1 MDQYVV
7 LIENFPSRTEVYELV
22 DNYLKENGYPSNYKS
37 RNKDNLITFYFFE
50 ENAALGLVKW
60 FNIEKIKNKIYHNL
74 ICKFTIEK
82 RKPFHLHTKSSVQ
95 LSHRLQTIS
104 TLSSTSK
111 KKNKTILTTS
121 YDKKDNTYNHIHLL
135 DITSKAGVINTS
147 SPYLTEE
154 EKYKNYMKESGK
166 KNISKN
172 KFQLYFGKATSNKAE
187 MIKNYVNLT
196 PCTENAI
203 NHKFREVNKNKWIG
217 KKNFLVV

>member
-74 ICKFTIEK
+74 ICKLTIEK

-95 LSHRLQTIS
+95 LSHR
-104 TLSSTSK
+104 
-111 KKNKTILTTS
+111 
-121 YDKKDNTYNHIHLL
+121 
-135 DITSKAGVINTS
+135 
-147 SPYLTEE
+147 
-154 EKYKNYMKESGK
+154 
-166 KNISKN
+166 
-172 KFQLYFGKATSNKAE
+172 
-187 MIKNYVNLT
+187 
-196 PCTENAI
+196 
-203 NHKFREVNKNKWIG
+203 
-217 KKNFLVV
+217 

>member
-74 ICKFTIEK
+74 ICKLTIEK

-121 YDKKDNTYNHIHLL
+121 YDKKDNTYNHLHLL

-172 KFQLYFGKATSNKAE
+172 KFRLYFGKATSNKAE

-217 KKNFLVV
+217 KKNFSVV